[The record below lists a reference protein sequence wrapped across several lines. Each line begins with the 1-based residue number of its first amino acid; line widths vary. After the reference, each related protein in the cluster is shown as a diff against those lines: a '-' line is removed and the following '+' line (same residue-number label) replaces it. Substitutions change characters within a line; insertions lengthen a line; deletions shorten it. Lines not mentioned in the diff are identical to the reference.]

1 MSNLSLPPVQGLV
14 QLINEKISSA
24 PTTVDDYSVIF
35 PPVAIAPL
43 PDGSNTRVTVK
54 TSMDYTHAGR
64 ATFFYKRVSLA
75 DIFTPAISANVD
87 DVDTF
92 SDYLASLSSR
102 YGLYFSED
110 DLEPVQPFD
119 VSGGELSYVVA
130 IQAKPNSYA
139 YVGAG
144 NVTVR
149 VTWRLD
155 DPELVEQ
162 EVDRLRQ
169 LVNFTLPLSISLLL

>member
-1 MSNLSLPPVQGLV
+1 MSDLSLPPVEGLV
-14 QLINEKISSA
+14 KLINAKISSA

-35 PPVAIAPL
+35 PPVAIDPL
-43 PDGSNTRVTVK
+43 PDGSNTQVTVK

-64 ATFFYKRVSLA
+64 ATFFYTRVDLGTL
-75 DIFTPAISANVD
+75 FTPAISANVD

-92 SDYLASLSSR
+92 ADYLTALTSR

-130 IQAKPNSYA
+130 IRAKPTSYA
-139 YVGAG
+139 YVGTG